1 MDNLIRFKNVFKTY
15 GKKKILEDINFD
27 LPQGKF
33 ITLIGCNGAGKSTTL
48 RLIAGLEEV
57 SGGELTLFNENPFSY
72 HFNFKSDI
80 FFIHENFQINLDIRL
95 IDLVKSYR
103 YVFPR
108 WNNKIFNK
116 IATDRK
122 ISLKKTFKELSRGQK
137 MQFLLMMAFAARPKL
152 LLLDEI
158 TSVIDIDGQRYFLD
172 MLKDHTQ
179 NGGTVLIT
187 TNILSELNAYTDH
200 LVLLQDTKLKLNKE
214 VTELQKDY
222 VILEKKRDH
231 PIFSDKMAVQLQ
243 QIDSDSKEIYLVPV
257 ERYKKFDD
265 ISDCFMSRKPRLEDI
280 LVFHF
285 KFKENNYE
293 ENLVA

>member
-27 LPQGKF
+27 LLPGKF

-48 RLIAGLEEV
+48 RLIAGLEDV

-72 HFNFKSDI
+72 YFNFKSDI
-80 FFIHENFQINLDIRL
+80 FFVHESFQINLDLRL

-108 WNNKIFNK
+108 WDNKIFNK
-116 IATDRK
+116 IASDRK

-137 MQFLLMMAFAARPKL
+137 MQFLLVMAFAARPKL

-172 MLKDHTQ
+172 MLKEYTR

-200 LVLLQDTKLKLNKE
+200 LVLLQDTKLKINKE
-214 VTELQKDY
+214 VSELQKDY
-222 VILEKKRDH
+222 VILEKKMNHSVFTDR
-231 PIFSDKMAVQLQ
+231 MAVQLQ
-243 QIDSDSKEIYLVPV
+243 LNESDQKEIYLVPI
-257 ERYKKFDD
+257 ELYKKYDD
-265 ISDCFMSRKPRLEDI
+265 LSDCLTSRKPRLEDI
-280 LVFHF
+280 LIFHF

>member
-57 SGGELTLFNENPFSY
+57 SGGEVTLFNENPFAY
-72 HFNFKSDI
+72 HFNFKADI
-80 FFIHENFQINLDIRL
+80 FFVHENFQINLDIRL

-108 WNNKIFNK
+108 WDNKIFNK

-187 TNILSELNAYTDH
+187 TNILSELNVYTDH

-231 PIFSDKMAVQLQ
+231 PIFSEKMAFHLQ
-243 QIDSDSKEIYLVPV
+243 QIDSDSKEIYLVPI
-257 ERYKKFDD
+257 ELYKKYDD
-265 ISDCFMSRKPRLEDI
+265 ISDCFISRKPRLEDI
-280 LVFHF
+280 LLFHF

>member
-15 GKKKILEDINFD
+15 GKKKILEDINLD

-57 SGGELTLFNENPFSY
+57 SGGDLTLFNENPFSY

-95 IDLVKSYR
+95 IDFVKSYR

-108 WNNKIFNK
+108 WDNKIFNK
-116 IATDRK
+116 IAKDRK

-172 MLKDHTQ
+172 MLKDYTQ

-214 VTELQKDY
+214 VSELQKDY
-222 VILEKKRDH
+222 VILEKKKTH
-231 PIFSDKMAVQLQ
+231 PIFLEKVAVQLQ
-243 QIDSDSKEIYLVPV
+243 QIDSDSNEIYLVPI
-257 ERYKKFDD
+257 ELYKKYDD